1 MEKNKSCREQ
11 RQLSIYIHI
20 PFCKQKCYYCDFLSA
35 CFSDFEIQDYFI
47 KLEKE
52 IREQSA
58 QYTGTTVTSIFFG
71 GGTPSYPDAELVC
84 RILRVI
90 KEELYVSPDAEI
102 SLEANPGTISI
113 DKLTQYKLAGFNRL
127 SIGLQSAIE
136 NELKEIGRIHT
147 FREFLSGYKN
157 ARKAGFTNVNI
168 DIMSALPG
176 QTLETYL
183 KTLLQVVELRPEH
196 ISAYSLIIEEGTV
209 FWDRY
214 HDDKT
219 TNFPALPSEETEA
232 LMYEKTE
239 EILKQHGYQRYEI
252 SNYAIPG
259 KECIHNSVYWERK
272 NYVGFGLGAASL
284 YENKRWK
291 NSDKM
296 QEYLNKSSGKL
307 RTDCQSLTREE
318 QMEEFMFLGL
328 RLVRGVG
335 IENFQ
340 DTFGESIYH
349 VYEKQ
354 IKKFMEN
361 HLLEENKGRIRLT
374 TKGLDLSNIVMSEF
388 LF

>member
-58 QYTGTTVTSIFFG
+58 QYTGTTVTSIYFG

-157 ARKAGFTNVNI
+157 ARKAGFTNINI

-176 QTLETYL
+176 QKLETYL

-232 LMYEKTE
+232 LMYEKTD

-291 NSDKM
+291 NTDQM
-296 QEYLNKSSGKL
+296 QEYLNKPSGKL